1 VLECGG
7 EILARRRSETLTEA
21 ELRLMEVLW
30 EQGSAT
36 VAEVTAKLPPPPLA
50 YNSVLTTLRILERK
64 GFVAHEEAGR
74 AFVYRPLVARD
85 DAARSAVGHLL
96 SRFFD
101 NSAGSLALRLIASER
116 PSQDELQR
124 LKALIEGY
132 EEKSS

>member
-1 VLECGG
+1 
-7 EILARRRSETLTEA
+7 LARRRSETLTEA

-30 EQGSAT
+30 TQGSAT

-50 YNSVLTTLRILERK
+50 YNSVLTTMRILERK

-74 AFVYRPLVARD
+74 AFVYRPLVARE

-116 PSQDELQR
+116 PSEDELQR

-132 EEKSS
+132 EETSS